1 MSSGERVVV
10 RDLLIE
16 AGYPEAWVGA
26 KAAHV
31 SRIYYHH
38 RRPGP
43 KAPKD
48 SAGIAIYGL
57 EDKSGLLEVAQE
69 LKDGDGKQPDR
80 GAAPTCDNPR
90 CSMWRQEHGGPC
102 EI

>member
-1 MSSGERVVV
+1 MSSDERVVV

-16 AGYPEAWVGA
+16 AGYREEWVSS

-48 SAGIAIYGL
+48 SAGIAIYGP
-57 EDKSGLLEVAQE
+57 EDRSGLLDVARE
-69 LKDGDGKQPDR
+69 LKEGDTGQPDR
-80 GAAPTCDNPR
+80 GGPPRCDNPR

-102 EI
+102 DI

>member
-1 MSSGERVVV
+1 VS
-10 RDLLIE
+10 
-16 AGYPEAWVGA
+16 A

-48 SAGIAIYGL
+48 GAGAVYGP
-57 EDKSGLLEVAQE
+57 EDRPGLLDVARE
-69 LKDGDGKQPDR
+69 LKDGDSSATNREGRPI
-80 GAAPTCDNPR
+80 CDNPD
-90 CSMWRQEHGGPC
+90 CAMWCQDHGGPC